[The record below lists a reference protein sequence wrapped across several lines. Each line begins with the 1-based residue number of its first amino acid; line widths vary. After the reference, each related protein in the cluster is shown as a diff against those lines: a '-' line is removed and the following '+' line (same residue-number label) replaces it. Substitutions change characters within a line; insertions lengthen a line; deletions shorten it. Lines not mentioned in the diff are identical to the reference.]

1 MAFRNIFT
9 QPGNASEGCPRCS
22 SPLSA
27 DDINVAA
34 DTALCRK
41 CGSAFSLSEL
51 LHYGRDFNI
60 VDPPRGVSYQEASGG
75 FIVTATTRSW
85 AALFVV
91 PFAGYCILAFGG
103 PFGALI
109 REAEFSQTQLLFV
122 LPFVICVLGML
133 VTTLMWS
140 IGVVKV
146 RRDGDDGAVFM
157 GVGPVGW
164 TRRFRWPEIVS
175 VLETDANYIRH
186 SGGQRQRA
194 VAINLAGASGPRQIR
209 FGAMLS
215 EERRRYLIW
224 ILRKQITR

>member
-1 MAFRNIFT
+1 MKTACYWQFWFSDRFTGARNPARLSTTNANPSKPLRPPFDSFYHCTGAPVAFRNIFT

-146 RRDGDDGAVFM
+146 RRDGDDGAVFT
-157 GVGPVGW
+157 GIGPFGW
-164 TRRFRWPEIVS
+164 ARRFR
-175 VLETDANYIRH
+175 
-186 SGGQRQRA
+186 
-194 VAINLAGASGPRQIR
+194 
-209 FGAMLS
+209 
-215 EERRRYLIW
+215 
-224 ILRKQITR
+224 